1 MVGIVKKFLIG
12 ASVAAG
18 MSAIA
23 TAPAFAGTLTGA
35 TIGGT
40 AASDYYVYD
49 SDGTNTFLV
58 PNNAANVQKA
68 LSGNAASPTGNVE
81 LRRSSEQANFDF
93 TKNTT
98 LTGQIGGKDIT
109 LSSLT
114 ESDWFGAGPKT
125 YGQTNLANKWF
136 NDFITKAGYGGVVG
150 SGIAANMYTS
160 FFGLGGFQASSDP
173 NISYVN
179 QNDSTGEISIGL
191 AGHFNLKEA
200 YANSPKFASF
210 ASLLPNGFQASE
222 VVKYTYDGKTD
233 YLYSFLA
240 TNSGLVNGAGQG
252 ADGKSHNGNYEVK
265 MPGSKAVPEP
275 SSVLALM
282 ALGGILASKRKLM
295 KQA

>member
-23 TAPAFAGTLTGA
+23 TTPAFAGTLTGA

-49 SDGTNTFLV
+49 SAGTNTFLV
-58 PNNAANVQKA
+58 ESNIANVQKV

-81 LRRSSEQANFDF
+81 LRRSSEQFGSDF
-93 TKNTT
+93 TKNTS

-136 NDFITKAGYGGVVG
+136 NDFISKAGYGGFVG
-150 SGIAANMYTS
+150 SSFAGGMYNS

-179 QNDSTGEISIGL
+179 QNGSTGEISIGL

-200 YANSPKFASF
+200 YANSPFAKFAT
-210 ASLLPNGFQASE
+210 LLPNGFQASE

-233 YLYSFLA
+233 YLYSFFA
-240 TNSGLVNGAGQG
+240 TNSGLVNGAGPG

-275 SSVLALM
+275 SAVLALM
-282 ALGGILASKRKLM
+282 ALGGIFASKRKLM